1 LNHLDNNKDNYRR
14 YTQQYFGID
23 GLNAPGVTTL
33 DGTEM
38 GGWIQYS
45 LSPTVSAWLA
55 HHYYLQWRYSK
66 DRDFLK
72 NRAYPWIKE
81 VCRFLEGITKKD
93 ENGFR
98 QLPLSS
104 SPEINNNEITAWFP
118 KNTHHDLALMRFAFQ
133 AGAELAQE
141 LGLKAEAV
149 RWQKILGEFD
159 DFPLTPQ
166 KELMI
171 APGFPYKESH
181 RHLSHLMAIHPLG
194 LIKWEDGE
202 LAQAIIKNSL
212 AQLEAVGPQF
222 WCGYSYSWLG
232 SLQARAKN
240 GHKAAQALRIFAQ
253 AFCLPN
259 SFHANGDQTKSGY
272 SSMTYRPFTL
282 EGNMAFAAGLQEML
296 LQSYAGFIE
305 IMPAI

>member
-1 LNHLDNNKDNYRR
+1 
-14 YTQQYFGID
+14 
-23 GLNAPGVTTL
+23 
-33 DGTEM
+33 
-38 GGWIQYS
+38 
-45 LSPTVSAWLA
+45 
-55 HHYYLQWRYSK
+55 
-66 DRDFLK
+66 
-72 NRAYPWIKE
+72 
-81 VCRFLEGITKKD
+81 
-93 ENGFR
+93 
-98 QLPLSS
+98 
-104 SPEINNNEITAWFP
+104 INNNEITAWFP

-240 GHKAAQALRIFAQ
+240 GEKAAQALRIFAQ

-282 EGNMAFAAGLQEML
+282 EGNMA
-296 LQSYAGFIE
+296 
-305 IMPAI
+305 